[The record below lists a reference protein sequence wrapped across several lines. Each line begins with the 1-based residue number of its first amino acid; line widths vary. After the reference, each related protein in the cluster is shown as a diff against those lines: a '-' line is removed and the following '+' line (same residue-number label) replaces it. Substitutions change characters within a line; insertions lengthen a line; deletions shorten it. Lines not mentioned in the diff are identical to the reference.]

1 MLTVFVNKKCV
12 SITWVSKTTAT
23 MFLYTILNLEVI
35 CTMSSAVLNMGANGT
50 ILPIRGHLVASKVTF
65 DFHNLG
71 KGGMLLANSGKIQGH
86 CQIC

>member
-1 MLTVFVNKKCV
+1 
-12 SITWVSKTTAT
+12 
-23 MFLYTILNLEVI
+23 
-35 CTMSSAVLNMGANGT
+35 MSSAVLNMGANGT